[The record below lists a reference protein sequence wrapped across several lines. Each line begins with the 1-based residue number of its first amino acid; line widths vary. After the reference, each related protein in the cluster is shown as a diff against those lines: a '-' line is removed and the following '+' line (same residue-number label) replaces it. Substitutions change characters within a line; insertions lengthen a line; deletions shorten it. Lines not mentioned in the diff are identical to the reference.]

1 MQRWRRDGVP
11 DNPRAWIITTARNRA
26 IDRLRRERTLARKTE
41 LMARLTEVPSVP
53 APDDDDVTPISD
65 ERLSVIF
72 TCCHPA
78 LSLDAQVALT
88 LRMCGGLRTDA
99 IARAFLVEEATV
111 AQRLVR
117 AKRKIRVAGIPLR
130 VPADEWLPDRLR
142 AVLAVL
148 YLVFNEGYSEPAG
161 SAELCEEAIRL
172 AVVLATLMPDEAEA
186 HGLLALMLLHHA
198 RREARVDAH
207 GAVILLSDQDR
218 ASWDSAMIAR
228 GRQTLTRAASLRQP
242 GPYQLQAA
250 IADAHASA
258 ASAEETDWEAI
269 VALYDVL
276 ARLAPTPVV
285 ALNRAV
291 AIAMLRGPADG
302 LALIDELA
310 PALDGYHLLHSTR
323 AELLRRLGSA
333 DDAAQA
339 YRRALELAPREAERD
354 FLAGRLAQL

>member
-1 MQRWRRDGVP
+1 
-11 DNPRAWIITTARNRA
+11 
-26 IDRLRRERTLARKTE
+26 
-41 LMARLTEVPSVP
+41 
-53 APDDDDVTPISD
+53 
-65 ERLSVIF
+65 
-72 TCCHPA
+72 
-78 LSLDAQVALT
+78 
-88 LRMCGGLRTDA
+88 
-99 IARAFLVEEATV
+99 
-111 AQRLVR
+111 VR

-333 DDAAQA
+333 DDAARA